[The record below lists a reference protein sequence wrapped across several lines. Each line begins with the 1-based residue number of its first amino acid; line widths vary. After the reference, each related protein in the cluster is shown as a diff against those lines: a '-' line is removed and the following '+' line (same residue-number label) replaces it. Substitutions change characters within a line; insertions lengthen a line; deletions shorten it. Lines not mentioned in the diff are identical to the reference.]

1 MKRVFA
7 AALCAVSFTGCATLH
22 ARDTR
27 AAEHTLTAAGFRVK
41 PADTPAKVAQLDAL
55 TPRRLMRRPLDGE
68 AHYIYA
74 DPVICQC
81 LYVGGEAE
89 YQRVR
94 ELEEA
99 NVDRFYAIDGSESW
113 VDWSEWGI
121 AIR

>member
-1 MKRVFA
+1 MKRIFA
-7 AALCAVSFTGCATLH
+7 AALCAVSLTGCATLQ

-27 AAEHTLTAAGFRVK
+27 AAEHTLIAAGFQAR
-41 PADTPAKVAQLDAL
+41 PADTPKKVAQLDAL
-55 TPRRLMRRPLDGE
+55 TPRRLMRRPLDGQV
-68 AHYIYA
+68 HYIYA
-74 DPVICQC
+74 DPIICRC

-94 ELEEA
+94 QLEDA